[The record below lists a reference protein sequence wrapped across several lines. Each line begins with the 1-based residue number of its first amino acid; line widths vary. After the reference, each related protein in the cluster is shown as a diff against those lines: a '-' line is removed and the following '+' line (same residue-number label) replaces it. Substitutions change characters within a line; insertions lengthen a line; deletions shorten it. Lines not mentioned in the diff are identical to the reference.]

1 MKKLSTK
8 TLAHLYRTFRMITG
22 YRPGVADKLLLR
34 KQAEREENGF
44 EYTTVVEE
52 FLESY
57 FPNPR
62 KLESIP
68 AELWAR
74 ESIFG

>member
-1 MKKLSTK
+1 
-8 TLAHLYRTFRMITG
+8 MING
-22 YRPGVADKLLLR
+22 YRPSVADKLLLR
-34 KQAEREENGF
+34 KQAEREEEGF

-62 KLESIP
+62 KLKDVP
-68 AELWAR
+68 ADLWAR